1 MSTHP
6 SPAPSARA
14 RPPRRVADAGRV
26 SDDDEAELKS
36 EGPRALP
43 RAHTSVPTEL
53 KHESSPTSTYT
64 VDRRTFVRVKPDWV
78 EENMG
83 IEVDDLVMVDLDDV
97 VHFPPPAIQRAHI
110 HGFVISKAID
120 GAIMDAWTT
129 GLRRPASGQPP
140 AIHVLQDGDD
150 EMRTPTHVY
159 ARNNTV
165 FYRRIETE
173 YGRDMITEAGFHGFE
188 IVEVVGRGFKLK
200 QRDDG
205 ELSAQL
211 PIDEDELVRSVKESV
226 RMFGGAL

>member
-1 MSTHP
+1 MSLLPT
-6 SPAPSARA
+6 PAPSTRNKPPPLVADLGRA
-14 RPPRRVADAGRV
+14 GDDDEVEDKHREAPPPRRDHTPV
-26 SDDDEAELKS
+26 S
-36 EGPRALP
+36 
-43 RAHTSVPTEL
+43 TEL
-53 KHESSPTSTYT
+53 KRESSQVSTYT
-64 VDRRTFVRVKPDWV
+64 IDRQTFTRVPPDWV
-78 EENMG
+78 EEDVRIRDG
-83 IEVDDLVMVDLDDV
+83 DLIMVNLDDV
-97 VHFPPPAIQRAHI
+97 VHFPPPSIQKASI

-129 GLRRPASGQPP
+129 GLRRPASEQPP
-140 AIHVLQDGDD
+140 VIHVLQDGDD

-188 IVEVVGRGFKLK
+188 LVEVVGSGFKLK

-205 ELSAQL
+205 ALSAQL